1 MDNFRYIRSFK
12 VTAVV
17 QRDTIF
23 MHDKTK
29 VLCSKL
35 PQWPTLKKQK
45 NTLCLLHG
53 SLLWAHVELL
63 LSLLLLFLFF
73 GFVWFTQFCSNLV
86 EKE

>member
-53 SLLWAHVELL
+53 SLL
-63 LSLLLLFLFF
+63 
-73 GFVWFTQFCSNLV
+73 
-86 EKE
+86 

>member
-35 PQWPTLKKQK
+35 PQWLTLKKQK

>member
-35 PQWPTLKKQK
+35 PQWLTLKKQK
-45 NTLCLLHG
+45 KHIVSTA
-53 SLLWAHVELL
+53 WIA
-63 LSLLLLFLFF
+63 
-73 GFVWFTQFCSNLV
+73 LV
-86 EKE
+86 SAC